1 MEKLENSMKNNDNP
15 ITLIGLNLKLIIR
28 KLIFLFGLII
38 AGLQFSQFLS
48 SLMNAINTDFYLQNK
63 TLLNNLA
70 LLVFFIIMIQLL
82 VDLISF
88 GKVTFKKKIIHN
100 FTREIFK
107 ISKFLT
113 SSRIKITSFLLGFIF
128 IPLEW
133 RFMFKPV
140 DINKSPLAES
150 LYQQYSNLSN
160 NVFIFF
166 VLLYITFMI
175 YLSRKQVIYENDV
188 FILNKENQIENK
200 LLFYLKLENLLQKE
214 NWEEE
219 LNKLIVEPA
228 YRNLVRIYKVKIETI
243 MPSKENKFSTIY
255 YNIYSETTS
264 GVPLDMI
271 QVKINFYEPISNF
284 YKSLDNITKNE
295 NQNKDNEL
303 VKEDSNSESEIN
315 SDKSTLSSI
324 KKELKSRPL
333 KEKES
338 NLDLDPKK
346 ISEEIKKR
354 IENNG
359 NNLKKIKKLAP
370 SKNNKKRPGLG
381 KVNPRLK

>member
-1 MEKLENSMKNNDNP
+1 MEKLENLMKNNDNP

-28 KLIFLFGLII
+28 KLIFLFGFII

>member
-28 KLIFLFGLII
+28 KLIFLFSFII

>member
-1 MEKLENSMKNNDNP
+1 MEKLENSMQNNDNP
-15 ITLIGLNLKLIIR
+15 ITLIGLNLRLIVR
-28 KLIFLFGLII
+28 KLLFLFGFII

-48 SLMNAINTDFYLQNK
+48 SLMNAINIDFYLQNK

-70 LLVFFIIMIQLL
+70 FLAFFIIMIQLL

-88 GKVTFKKKIIHN
+88 GKVTFKKKIIHS

-107 ISKFLT
+107 ISTFLT
-113 SSRIKITSFLLGFIF
+113 STRIKIASFLLGFIF

-133 RFMFKPV
+133 RFMFKPT
-140 DINKSPLAES
+140 DINTSPLAES
-150 LYQQYSNLSN
+150 LYQQYSSLSN

-166 VLLYITFMI
+166 ILLYFTFMI

-200 LLFYLKLENLLQKE
+200 LLFYLKLENLLKKE
-214 NWEEE
+214 NWEEK

-264 GVPLDMI
+264 GVPLEVV

-284 YKSLDNITKNE
+284 YESLNEITKNE
-295 NQNKDNEL
+295 NQNQNKDNKEL
-303 VKEDSNSESEIN
+303 VKENSTTEIN
-315 SDKSTLSSI
+315 SDKSTLSLI
-324 KKELKSRPL
+324 NKELKNSPL
-333 KEKES
+333 KEQES
-338 NLDLDPKK
+338 NLEPKK

-354 IENNG
+354 IETNG
-359 NNLKKIKKLAP
+359 NNLKKLKTLP
-370 SKNNKKRPGLG
+370 KNNKKRPGFG
-381 KVNPRLK
+381 KVNSRLK

>member
-15 ITLIGLNLKLIIR
+15 ITLIGLNLRLIVR
-28 KLIFLFGLII
+28 KLLFLFGFII

-48 SLMNAINTDFYLQNK
+48 SLMNAINIDFYLQNK

-70 LLVFFIIMIQLL
+70 FLAFFIIMIQLL

-88 GKVTFKKKIIHN
+88 GKVIFKKKIIHS

-107 ISKFLT
+107 ISTFLT
-113 SSRIKITSFLLGFIF
+113 STRIKIASFLLGFIF

-133 RFMFKPV
+133 RFMFKPT
-140 DINKSPLAES
+140 DINTSPLAES
-150 LYQQYSNLSN
+150 LYQQYSSLSN

-166 VLLYITFMI
+166 ILLYFTFMI

-200 LLFYLKLENLLQKE
+200 LLFYLKLENLLKNE

-228 YRNLVRIYKVKIETI
+228 YRNLIRIYKVKIETI

-264 GVPLDMI
+264 GVPLEVV

-284 YKSLDNITKNE
+284 YESLNEITKNE

-303 VKEDSNSESEIN
+303 VEENSTSGIN
-315 SDKSTLSSI
+315 STKDPLSLI
-324 KKELKSRPL
+324 DKELKERPL

-338 NLDLDPKK
+338 LDPNV

-354 IENNG
+354 IKTNG
-359 NNLKKIKKLAP
+359 NNLKKLKTLP
-370 SKNNKKRPGLG
+370 KNNKRPGFG

>member
-1 MEKLENSMKNNDNP
+1 MEKLENSMQNNDNP
-15 ITLIGLNLKLIIR
+15 ITLIGLNLRLIVR
-28 KLIFLFGLII
+28 KLLFLFGFII

-48 SLMNAINTDFYLQNK
+48 SLMNAINIDFYLQNK

-70 LLVFFIIMIQLL
+70 FLAFFIIMIQLL

-88 GKVTFKKKIIHN
+88 GKVTFKKKIIHS

-107 ISKFLT
+107 ISTFFT
-113 SSRIKITSFLLGFIF
+113 STRIKIASFLLGFIF

-140 DINKSPLAES
+140 DINTSPLAES
-150 LYQQYSNLSN
+150 LYQQYSSLSN

-166 VLLYITFMI
+166 VLLYFTFLI

-200 LLFYLKLENLLQKE
+200 LLFYLKLENLLKEE

-228 YRNLVRIYKVKIETI
+228 YRNLVRLYKVKIETI

-264 GVPLDMI
+264 GVPLEVI

-284 YKSLDNITKNE
+284 YESLNNITKNE
-295 NQNKDNEL
+295 NQNQNKDKEL
-303 VKEDSNSESEIN
+303 AKENSNSESEIN
-315 SDKSTLSSI
+315 SDKSTLSLI
-324 KKELKSRPL
+324 NKELKSRPL
-333 KEKES
+333 KETES
-338 NLDLDPKK
+338 NLDPKK

-354 IENNG
+354 IETNG
-359 NNLKKIKKLAP
+359 NNFKKLKTLP
-370 SKNNKKRPGLG
+370 KNNKRPGFG

>member
-1 MEKLENSMKNNDNP
+1 M
-15 ITLIGLNLKLIIR
+15 
-28 KLIFLFGLII
+28 II

-48 SLMNAINTDFYLQNK
+48 SLINAINTDFYLQNK
-63 TLLNNLA
+63 TSLNNLA
-70 LLVFFIIMIQLL
+70 FFAFFIILIQLL

-88 GKVTFKKKIIHN
+88 GKVTFQKKIIHN

-107 ISKFLT
+107 ISTFLT
-113 SSRIKITSFLLGFIF
+113 STRIKIASFLLGFIF

-133 RFMFKPV
+133 RFMFKPT
-140 DINKSPLAES
+140 DINTSPLAES

-166 VLLYITFMI
+166 ILLYITFMI

-200 LLFYLKLENLLQKE
+200 LLFYLKLENLLKKE

-228 YRNLVRIYKVKIETI
+228 YRNLIRIYKVKIETI
-243 MPSKENKFSTIY
+243 MPSKENKFSTTY

-264 GVPLDMI
+264 GVPLDVT

-284 YKSLDNITKNE
+284 YESLNNITKNE
-295 NQNKDNEL
+295 NQNQNKDKEL
-303 VKEDSNSESEIN
+303 AKENSNSESKIN
-315 SDKSTLSSI
+315 SDKSTLSLI
-324 KKELKSRPL
+324 NKELKSRPL
-333 KEKES
+333 KETES
-338 NLDLDPKK
+338 NLDPNA

-354 IENNG
+354 IETNG
-359 NNLKKIKKLAP
+359 NNLKKLKTLP
-370 SKNNKKRPGLG
+370 QNNKKRPGLG
-381 KVNPRLK
+381 KVNPRFK

>member
-15 ITLIGLNLKLIIR
+15 ITLIGLNFKLIVR

-48 SLMNAINTDFYLQNK
+48 SLINAINTDFYLQNK
-63 TLLNNLA
+63 TSLNNLA
-70 LLVFFIIMIQLL
+70 FFAFFIILIQLL

-88 GKVTFKKKIIHN
+88 GKVTFQKKIIHN

-107 ISKFLT
+107 ISTFLT
-113 SSRIKITSFLLGFIF
+113 STRIKIASFLLGFIF

-133 RFMFKPV
+133 RFMFKPT
-140 DINKSPLAES
+140 DINTSPLAES

-166 VLLYITFMI
+166 ILLYITFMI

-200 LLFYLKLENLLQKE
+200 LLFYLKLENLLKKE

-228 YRNLVRIYKVKIETI
+228 YRNLIRIYKVKIETI
-243 MPSKENKFSTIY
+243 MPSKENKFSTTY

-264 GVPLDMI
+264 GVPLDVT

-284 YKSLDNITKNE
+284 YESLNNITKNE
-295 NQNKDNEL
+295 NQNQNKDKEL
-303 VKEDSNSESEIN
+303 AKENSNSESKIN
-315 SDKSTLSSI
+315 SDKSALSLI
-324 KKELKSRPL
+324 NKELKSRPL
-333 KEKES
+333 KETES
-338 NLDLDPKK
+338 NLDPNA

-354 IENNG
+354 IETNG
-359 NNLKKIKKLAP
+359 NNLKKLKTLP
-370 SKNNKKRPGLG
+370 QNNKKRPGLG
-381 KVNPRLK
+381 KVNPRFK

>member
-1 MEKLENSMKNNDNP
+1 METIEKSMHNNDNP
-15 ITLIGLNLKLIIR
+15 ITLIGLNFKLIIR

-48 SLMNAINTDFYLQNK
+48 SLINAINTDFYLQNK
-63 TLLNNLA
+63 TSLNNLA
-70 LLVFFIIMIQLL
+70 FFAFFIIMIQLL

-150 LYQQYSNLSN
+150 LYQQYSSLSN
-160 NVFIFF
+160 NVFIFLI
-166 VLLYITFMI
+166 LLYFTFLI
-175 YLSRKQVIYENDV
+175 YLSRKQINYENDV
-188 FILNKENQIENK
+188 FIINKKNKIEIE
-200 LLFYLKLENLLQKE
+200 LLFYLKLENLLKNE

-228 YRNLVRIYKVKIETI
+228 YRNLVRIYKVKVETI
-243 MPSKENKFSTIY
+243 MPSKENKFSTTY

-264 GVPLDMI
+264 GVPLEMI

-284 YKSLDNITKNE
+284 YKSLNNIIKNE

-303 VKEDSNSESEIN
+303 VKENSTSGIN
-315 SDKSTLSSI
+315 STKDPLSLI
-324 KKELKSRPL
+324 NKELKKRPL
-333 KEKES
+333 KPKES
-338 NLDLDPKK
+338 LDPNA
-346 ISEEIKKR
+346 ISEEIKNR

-359 NNLKKIKKLAP
+359 NNLKKLKTLP
-370 SKNNKKRPGLG
+370 KNNKKRPGLG